1 MLNKKSGISLMI
13 LMITVAVMII
23 LASTTI
29 VSYNNIVEDTLKRD
43 FASEIY
49 SVQKL
54 VEQYHFIN
62 NEYPI
67 NEECILDMDNIDS
80 KYMYEFEKETI
91 EDGNI
96 VFYVIDLNKC
106 DVQEIKRGK
115 NKTSGDVYV
124 VSNKTGIVYYIDG
137 VVIDDMKYY
146 TLTDDL
152 RNEIGL

>member
-1 MLNKKSGISLMI
+1 MI

-67 NEECILDMDNIDS
+67 NEEYILDMDNIDS

-115 NKTSGDVYV
+115 NKISGDVYV

>member
-1 MLNKKSGISLMI
+1 MV
-13 LMITVAVMII
+13 LMITVVVIVI

-43 FASEIY
+43 FASQIY

-54 VEQYHFIN
+54 VEQYYFMN
-62 NEYPI
+62 DEYPI
-67 NEECILDMDNIDS
+67 TEEYILNMDSIDP
-80 KYMYEFEKETI
+80 KYNFEFEKETVENGVI
-91 EDGNI
+91 I
-96 VFYVIDLNKC
+96 FYVIDLNKC

-115 NKTSGDVYV
+115 RETNEDIYV
-124 VSNKTGIVYYIDG
+124 VSKETGIVYYIDG
-137 VVIDDMKYY
+137 IEINNIKYY